1 MKFSEK
7 EYKEFLRIKLENVLR
22 GEAEQILRDS
32 STSTKDKQIFMK
44 VVEEMKHYIDNI
56 EKNNAFIKKY
66 DERIED
72 DLR

>member
-32 STSTKDKQIFMK
+32 STSTKDKRIFMK